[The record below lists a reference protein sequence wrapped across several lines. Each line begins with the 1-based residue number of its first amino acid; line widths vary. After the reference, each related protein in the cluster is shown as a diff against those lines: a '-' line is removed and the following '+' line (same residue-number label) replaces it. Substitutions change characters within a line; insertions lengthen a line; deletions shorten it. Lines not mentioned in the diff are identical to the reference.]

1 MNRDYLERKLREKAE
16 RTAFNEFVDGQEE
29 IRKNDVLNNLFNY
42 KGQFTILGRQ
52 LISVYVPFDIE
63 TIEKSISKRTEKLY
77 ELYTDDMLKKLE
89 SIDYLFGGSE
99 NDM

>member
-1 MNRDYLERKLREKAE
+1 MNKDYLEQKLREKAE

-29 IRKNDVLNNLFNY
+29 IRKNAVLNNLFSY

-52 LISVYVPFDIE
+52 LTSVYVPFDIE

-89 SIDYLFGGSE
+89 SIDYLFGGHE
-99 NDM
+99 K

>member
-1 MNRDYLERKLREKAE
+1 MNKDYLEQKLRQKAE

-29 IRKNDVLNNLFNY
+29 IRKNAVLNNLFSY

-52 LISVYVPFDIE
+52 LTSVYVPFDIE

-89 SIDYLFGGSE
+89 SIDYLLGGHE
-99 NDM
+99 K

>member
-1 MNRDYLERKLREKAE
+1 MKKDYLEQKLREKAE

-29 IRKNDVLNNLFNY
+29 IRKKSVLNNLFSY

-63 TIEKSISKRTEKLY
+63 TIEKSISKRTEELY

-89 SIDYLFGGSE
+89 SIDYLFGCHK
-99 NDM
+99 ND